1 MRGISS
7 VTRRSSVAIV
17 VAVILL
23 ALASFRSAQGVNLV
37 LNYTYDTANFFG
49 AGNPAGAAAG
59 AQAKAALEAAAG
71 YYSTIL
77 TDAFSAIQTP
87 PPLKSSVTADEQVWK
102 WTLSFPRPDTGATI
116 SLHNQFIGA
125 NEYRIYAGGRGIA
138 GSTLGIGGPGG
149 YGWSST
155 NQQIGFSSSE
165 NSQIVQ
171 TNLAFEKAVENR
183 GQNSGFASWG
193 GAITFDSD
201 GSTNWHYNHT
211 TAPIAGKSDF
221 YSVALHELGHA
232 LGFGVSTEWQAKVS
246 GAKFTGSSATSAYGG
261 NPPVTGGHWQ
271 SGTMSKV
278 FGTNTAQ
285 EAAMDPEINAGTRK
299 YLTALDAA
307 ALKDIGWS
315 IPQAVS
321 PLPNFN
327 PADVNQDTFVNGAD
341 LTQWKSA
348 FGLNANG
355 DANGDG
361 ATNGVDFLI
370 WQRNYG
376 ATSAMAASSAV
387 PEPAAAALGAM
398 AIAALGFARRRRYR

>member
-1 MRGISS
+1 
-7 VTRRSSVAIV
+7 
-17 VAVILL
+17 
-23 ALASFRSAQGVNLV
+23 
-37 LNYTYDTANFFG
+37 
-49 AGNPAGAAAG
+49 
-59 AQAKAALEAAAG
+59 
-71 YYSTIL
+71 
-77 TDAFSAIQTP
+77 
-87 PPLKSSVTADEQVWK
+87 
-102 WTLSFPRPDTGATI
+102 
-116 SLHNQFIGA
+116 
-125 NEYRIYAGGRGIA
+125 
-138 GSTLGIGGPGG
+138 
-149 YGWSST
+149 
-155 NQQIGFSSSE
+155 
-165 NSQIVQ
+165 
-171 TNLAFEKAVENR
+171 
-183 GQNSGFASWG
+183 
-193 GAITFDSD
+193 
-201 GSTNWHYNHT
+201 
-211 TAPIAGKSDF
+211 
-221 YSVALHELGHA
+221 
-232 LGFGVSTEWQAKVS
+232 
-246 GAKFTGSSATSAYGG
+246 
-261 NPPVTGGHWQ
+261 
-271 SGTMSKV
+271 MSKV